1 MLRTLAILSFGLR
14 SVTAFTCN
22 ASESCMNDENMK
34 ECQEMQAICGDL
46 MIIMESCPLQFACPS
61 CVCGEACSVGNTT
74 GICDVDQMTCGQF
87 LVAIDCSN
95 VTTTRGATAINAAQ
109 QVTGAGLALS
119 ILHYLI

>member
-61 CVCGEACSVGNTT
+61 CVCGEAGGHVCSCFEKLFVE
-74 GICDVDQMTCGQF
+74 
-87 LVAIDCSN
+87 
-95 VTTTRGATAINAAQ
+95 R
-109 QVTGAGLALS
+109 ALQ
-119 ILHYLI
+119 I